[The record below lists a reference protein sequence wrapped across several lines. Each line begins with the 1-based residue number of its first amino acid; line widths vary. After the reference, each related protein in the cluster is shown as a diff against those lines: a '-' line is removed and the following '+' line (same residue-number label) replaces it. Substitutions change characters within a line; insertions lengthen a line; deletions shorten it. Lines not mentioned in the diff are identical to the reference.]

1 MVNEIRIENLRVDL
15 ITNCQE
21 YFILQTKAMSRKSLR
36 NWVRNT
42 TTKEKRPK
50 KNNRGIGHEVG
61 AALLFL

>member
-36 NWVRNT
+36 SWVRNT
-42 TTKEKRPK
+42 TKKEKRPK

-61 AALLFL
+61 GNAFR